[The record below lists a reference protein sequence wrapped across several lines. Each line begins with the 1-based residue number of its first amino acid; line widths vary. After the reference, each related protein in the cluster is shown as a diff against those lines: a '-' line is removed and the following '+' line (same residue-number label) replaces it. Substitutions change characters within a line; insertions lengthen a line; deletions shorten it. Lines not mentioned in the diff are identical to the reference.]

1 MAKAEADIKR
11 IVEDFVRHLPPSIRV
26 QKVVLYGSHARGNPH
41 EWSDIDIAVISDDFK
56 GLPPFKRAEVLAMA
70 HLKSDPALAPIAY
83 TLEEYH
89 NASHLTFLGEI
100 KRTSIVIYEAQ

>member
-1 MAKAEADIKR
+1 MAKAEPDIKR
-11 IVEDFVRHLPPSIRV
+11 IVEEFVKHLQGFLRV

-56 GLPPFKRAEVLAMA
+56 GMPPFKRAEVLAMA

-83 TLEEYH
+83 TLAEYEH
-89 NASHLTFLGEI
+89 ASHLTFLGEI
-100 KRTSIVIYEAQ
+100 KRTGIVIYEAE